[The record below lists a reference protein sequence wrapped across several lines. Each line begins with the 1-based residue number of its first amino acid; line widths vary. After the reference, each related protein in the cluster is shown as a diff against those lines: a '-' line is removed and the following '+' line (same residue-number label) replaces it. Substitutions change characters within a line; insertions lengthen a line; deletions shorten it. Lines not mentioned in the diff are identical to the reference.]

1 MNTVIYDCGRLRKI
15 SFQVAIAVLE
25 QCSPTVPLCMKLT
38 GGACRSNENV
48 YHIRN
53 GIKQVNPVVIMDI
66 RHIHL

>member
-38 GGACRSNENV
+38 SGVPEQQKCISV
-48 YHIRN
+48 RN